1 MTSRNLIILTCIFFL
16 MAACEPVCPPES
28 VTTMIPPYPT
38 FDPFVSHSSS
48 TLIEVEIKGKL
59 KEVNRVI
66 HGPLCNDHWQGVI
79 YAACDVQVAAWED
92 EPTFLRDCDL
102 NIEEGTIVYVA
113 SHNDQQFN
121 EGCSCHE

>member
-1 MTSRNLIILTCIFFL
+1 MTIKKLPILASLFFL
-16 MAACEPVCPPES
+16 IAACEPVCLPES

-38 FDPFVSHSSS
+38 FDPIASHPASAP
-48 TLIEVEIKGKL
+48 IEVEIKGKL
-59 KEVNRVI
+59 REVDRVI
-66 HGPLCNDHWQGVI
+66 HGPLCNDSWQGII
-79 YAACDVQVAAWED
+79 YVACDVQVAAWED

-102 NIEEGTIVYVA
+102 NIEEDTIVYVA